1 MTPKQRKTPS
11 AAQQE
16 FTEWFV
22 KNYPG
27 PDTIIHDPLWH
38 APKIYRAAMA
48 WKNAGRATQ
57 DALEMENKELRQ
69 RIRQFEFCIG
79 RVAIALGG
87 VCCGGVD
94 VTLQQVQAD
103 PHSTTRVL
111 CDAIAALRPLRKEG
125 K

>member
-1 MTPKQRKTPS
+1 MSEENEGLRSPWSELVTLATRVAEERRELVAAYNALVDELRRCS
-11 AAQQE
+11 ARRM
-16 FTEWFV
+16 
-22 KNYPG
+22 
-27 PDTIIHDPLWH
+27 
-38 APKIYRAAMA
+38 RAEARLA
-48 WKNAGRATQ
+48 ALT
-57 DALEMENKELRQ
+57 ALEMENKELRQ

-94 VTLQQVQAD
+94 VTLQHLQAD

-111 CDAIAALRPLRKEG
+111 CDAIAALREEG